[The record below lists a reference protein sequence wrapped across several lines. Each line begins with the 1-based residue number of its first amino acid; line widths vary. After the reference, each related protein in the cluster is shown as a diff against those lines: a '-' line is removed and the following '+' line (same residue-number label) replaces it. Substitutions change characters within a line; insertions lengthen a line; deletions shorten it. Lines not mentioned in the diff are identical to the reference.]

1 LENLRILL
9 NVIEKSFVNWRG
21 LPLVKISTLIYDTPC
36 ISKMANP
43 IFGNS
48 QNIFFLEKKKV
59 Y

>member
-1 LENLRILL
+1 MENLRILL

-43 IFGNS
+43 IFWKFAKY
-48 QNIFFLEKKKV
+48 FFLEKKKV